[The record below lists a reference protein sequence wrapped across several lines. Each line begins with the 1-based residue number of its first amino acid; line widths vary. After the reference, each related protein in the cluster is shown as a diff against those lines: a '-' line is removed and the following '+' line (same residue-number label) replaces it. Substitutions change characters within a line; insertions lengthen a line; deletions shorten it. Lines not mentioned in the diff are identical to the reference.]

1 MKHTYRTRKTPE
13 QLQRLVAQ
21 FNQSTL
27 SSVEFCKTHGLA
39 YSSFYKWCKKYNATE
54 SVPGKNLLPSPMAQ
68 FIDLQALAAAHNG
81 TWSIVLKLG
90 NGVELL
96 LSQA

>member
-1 MKHTYRTRKTPE
+1 MKHTYRARQTPE
-13 QLQRLVAQ
+13 QLQGLVAQ

-27 SSVEFCKTHGLA
+27 SSVEFCKTHGFA
-39 YSSFYKWCKKYNATE
+39 YSSFYKWCKKYNTQPLA
-54 SVPGKNLLPSPMAQ
+54 SVKNASPSPQ
-68 FIDLQALAAAHNG
+68 FIDLQALAAPHHGSWN
-81 TWSIVLKLG
+81 IVLKLG

>member
-13 QLQRLVAQ
+13 QLQKLVAQ
-21 FNQSTL
+21 FNQSSL

-39 YSSFYKWCKKYNATE
+39 YSSFYKWCKKYNVSA
-54 SVPGKNLLPSPMAQ
+54 SVPVKNTPPSAQ
-68 FIDLQALAAAHNG
+68 FIDLQALASPHQGA
-81 TWSIVLKLG
+81 WSIVLKLG

>member
-13 QLQRLVAQ
+13 QLQKLVAQ

-39 YSSFYKWCKKYNATE
+39 YSSFYKWCKKYNA
-54 SVPGKNLLPSPMAQ
+54 GKEAPVKNTSPSAQ
-68 FIDLQALAAAHNG
+68 FIDLQALATPHHGA
-81 TWSIVLKLG
+81 WRIILKLG

-96 LSQA
+96 LSQT